1 MYVKRVGIFLIIA
14 ALIAGMVGCTQPAQY
29 NLTIFTTEGGEITT
43 PDEETSSYDVGTVVP
58 LVVFPHTGYRFVNW
72 TGNVGAVA
80 NINSASTT
88 ITMNGDY
95 SVTANFEEMPQYDLT
110 ISSTTGGSVTTPG
123 EGTFTYDVGE
133 VVNLVAV
140 AEEGYYFINWSGD
153 VGSVAYVIA
162 ATTTVTM
169 NADYSI
175 MANFEEGV
183 ATFPN
188 PNVGAAIRGDI
199 RERGYLFP
207 SDVQGHNPF
216 H

>member
-1 MYVKRVGIFLIIA
+1 MKIIPSSKRHRYVAIVSIVLVA
-14 ALIAGMVGCTQPAQY
+14 VALVVGMVSW
-29 NLTIFTTEGGEITT
+29 L
-43 PDEETSSYDVGTVVP
+43 
-58 LVVFPHTGYRFVNW
+58 
-72 TGNVGAVA
+72 
-80 NINSASTT
+80 SAPS
-88 ITMNGDY
+88 
-95 SVTANFEEMPQYDLT
+95 YDLT
-110 ISSTTGGSVTTPG
+110 IASTTGGSVTTPG
-123 EGTFTYDVGE
+123 EAGPYTHDEGT
-133 VVNLVAV
+133 VVDLVAV

-183 ATFPN
+183 WTFPN
-188 PNVGAAIRGDI
+188 PNVIAGIRWDMRG
-199 RERGYLFP
+199 RGYLFP

>member
-1 MYVKRVGIFLIIA
+1 MKIIPSSKRHRYVAIVSIVLVA
-14 ALIAGMVGCTQPAQY
+14 VALVVGMVSW
-29 NLTIFTTEGGEITT
+29 L
-43 PDEETSSYDVGTVVP
+43 
-58 LVVFPHTGYRFVNW
+58 
-72 TGNVGAVA
+72 
-80 NINSASTT
+80 SAPS
-88 ITMNGDY
+88 
-95 SVTANFEEMPQYDLT
+95 YDLT
-110 ISSTTGGSVTTPG
+110 IASTTGGSVTTPG
-123 EGTFTYDVGE
+123 EAGPYTYDEGT
-133 VVNLVAV
+133 VVNLVAE
-140 AEEGYYFINWSGD
+140 AEEGYYFVNWSGD
-153 VGSVAYVIA
+153 VGTVACVIA

-207 SDVQGHNPF
+207 SDVQDHNPF